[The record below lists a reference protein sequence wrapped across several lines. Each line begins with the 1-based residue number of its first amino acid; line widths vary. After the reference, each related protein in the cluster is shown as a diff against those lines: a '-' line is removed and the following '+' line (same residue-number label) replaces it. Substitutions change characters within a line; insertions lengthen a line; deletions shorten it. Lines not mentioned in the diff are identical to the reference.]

1 MAAAIE
7 VLDKQALSYT
17 PGILKDVSNEQYLV
31 DLGKPSGQRWIGWAL
46 VREAPAAC
54 AEFIP
59 ELVRGA
65 TAASTSA
72 QRCKETLQHTHL
84 LPGRRRV
91 RAPVVRASVL
101 LAQCGPV

>member
-17 PGILKDVSNEQYLV
+17 LGTLKDISNEQYLV
-31 DLGKPSGQRWIGWAL
+31 DFGKPTGQRWIGWAL

-59 ELVRGA
+59 ELVRA
-65 TAASTSA
+65 STNASTSA
-72 QRCKETLQHTHL
+72 QRRKKTLLHAVHRRSGGAPALPLFRCSML
-84 LPGRRRV
+84 LV
-91 RAPVVRASVL
+91 CSSL
-101 LAQCGPV
+101 S